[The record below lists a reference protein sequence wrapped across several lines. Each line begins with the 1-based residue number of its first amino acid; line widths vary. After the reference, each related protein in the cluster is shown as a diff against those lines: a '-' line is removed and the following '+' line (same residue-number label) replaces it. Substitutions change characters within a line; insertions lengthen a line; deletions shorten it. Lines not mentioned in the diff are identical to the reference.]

1 MKRAAIRLAMESH
14 LKALGF
20 GRGTFE
26 WLQQSAELLL
36 IAGGTMRRVK
46 LKAGMS
52 QRALTFEMGR
62 ITGWA
67 DILGVQPRI
76 NGSAQH
82 QDVAFELHA

>member
-1 MKRAAIRLAMESH
+1 MEAH

-20 GRGTFE
+20 GKGNYE
-26 WLQQSAELLL
+26 WLNTSAELLL
-36 IAGGTMRRVK
+36 ITGSQLRRVK

-67 DILGVQPRI
+67 DILGVQPRV
-76 NGSAQH
+76 NGSAQAT
-82 QDVAFELHA
+82 VFELHA